1 MSLRVVVDVGPAVHQ
16 RAGLS
21 RYTERLVAQLRTY
34 PLAEL
39 ELSLFYNQHS
49 NHWLPDSLHG
59 MTMRTVTMGQLA
71 WRLSALA
78 THWLR
83 WPRYEGILPQSH
95 LYHATEHLLPYLHR
109 PAVLTVHDL
118 IFERY
123 PEYHTA
129 RNRLFLRAALPR
141 FVQAAQRV
149 IAVSEQTKRDLVE
162 LYGTPPEKIDVVY
175 EGIDPVFAPA
185 APAVVAQV
193 SRQYSP
199 NADGIGARPYL
210 LMVGTLEPRKNHLTA
225 MRALARLKAQGFP
238 HRLLIAGG
246 EGWLFDEI
254 RAQVAELGL
263 EEDVTFAGH
272 VPFGDLVALYS
283 GADCLL
289 MPSLYEG
296 FGFPVLE
303 AMACG
308 APVICSNTSSL
319 PEVAGDAALTLS
331 PTDDEIWAAAIQR
344 VLGDPSLSTTLRERG
359 LRWARQFTWQRCAAE
374 TLAVYR
380 SCIHGTN

>member
-1 MSLRVVVDVGPAVHQ
+1 MALRVVVDVGPAVHQ

-21 RYTERLVAQLRTY
+21 RYTERLVANLRTY
-34 PLAEL
+34 PLDVL
-39 ELSLFYNQHS
+39 DLSLFYNQHS

-59 MTMRTVTMGQLA
+59 LPMRTVTMGQLA

-83 WPRYEGILPQSH
+83 WPRYENILPQSQ
-95 LYHATEHLLPYLHR
+95 LYHATEHLLPYLRR
-109 PAVLTVHDL
+109 PTVLTVHDL

-141 FVQAAQRV
+141 FVQAAHRV

-162 LYGTPPEKIDVVY
+162 LYGTPAEKIQVIY
-175 EGIDPVFAPA
+175 EGIDPAFAPA
-185 APAVVAQV
+185 SPAVVAQV
-193 SRQYSP
+193 SRHYSP
-199 NADGIGARPYL
+199 NADQIGVRPYL
-210 LMVGTLEPRKNHLTA
+210 LMVGTLEPRKNHITA

-238 HRLLIAGG
+238 HRLLIVGG
-246 EGWLFDEI
+246 EGWLFEPI

-263 EEDVTFAGH
+263 EEDVSFSGH
-272 VPFGDLVALYS
+272 VPFADLVALYS
-283 GADCLL
+283 GAACLL

-319 PEVAGDAALTLS
+319 PEVAGGIALTLP

-344 VLGDPSLSTTLRERG
+344 LLGEPGLQKELRERG
-359 LRWARQFTWQRCAAE
+359 LHWAEQFSWQRCAAE
-374 TLAVYR
+374 TLALYR
-380 SCIHGTN
+380 ACVGAT